1 MRSHEERIAEVRRR
15 ITEKERQKKRKQR
28 RIVAISCIA
37 ACLAV
42 IFGASFVMS
51 GISRQMVPGISS
63 GYETAAT
70 ILGGGAAPEY
80 IIIGVLSFLLG
91 VCVTILCFRVHL
103 LDKEVLDIVSV
114 IVFRNTTDLLCIGIR
129 LGLQRYF
136 SLSPAIYS
144 LLPGGKKLFLSEI
157 PAGSADRSSVV
168 RILLYLW

>member
-15 ITEKERQKKRKQR
+15 ITEKQRQKRRKQR

-51 GISRQMVPGISS
+51 GISGQMVPGN
-63 GYETAAT
+63 ETAAT

-103 LDKEVLDIVSV
+103 LDKEEQAEQRGD
-114 IVFRNTTDLLCIGIR
+114 RANGI
-129 LGLQRYF
+129 
-136 SLSPAIYS
+136 
-144 LLPGGKKLFLSEI
+144 
-157 PAGSADRSSVV
+157 DH
-168 RILLYLW
+168 